1 MLYVGLVI
9 TGLGVIL
16 YIASTVLLNYCLKN
30 RPDVLEQFDSK
41 SGDSRKKQN
50 GNKDKE
56 VRIVLTENATPGWV
70 VLLGIPAIPVFLV
83 GITVVIL
90 SLIIKAF
97 SWIF

>member
-30 RPDVLEQFDSK
+30 RPDVLEKFDFK
-41 SGDSRKKQN
+41 SGGSRKKQN

-70 VLLGIPAIPVFLV
+70 ALLGIPAIPIFLV

-97 SWIF
+97 GWIF